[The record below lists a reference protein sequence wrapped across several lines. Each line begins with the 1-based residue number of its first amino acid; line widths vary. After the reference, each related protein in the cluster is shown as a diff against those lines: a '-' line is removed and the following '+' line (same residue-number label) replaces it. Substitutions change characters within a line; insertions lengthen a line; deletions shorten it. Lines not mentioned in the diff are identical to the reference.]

1 MIMLPFPAVDLLRAN
16 SGSLQL
22 LPIIE
27 SAVRPPPPTIH
38 CTTPDK
44 EVVEPL
50 IGGLTSIE
58 PLIEVSE
65 EEEDSNKLAAAT
77 NNKGP
82 NKEEKENQNY
92 EKKLQSLSR
101 YVIILR
107 FQF

>member
-1 MIMLPFPAVDLLRAN
+1 
-16 SGSLQL
+16 
-22 LPIIE
+22 
-27 SAVRPPPPTIH
+27 
-38 CTTPDK
+38 
-44 EVVEPL
+44 
-50 IGGLTSIE
+50 LTSIE

-65 EEEDSNKLAAAT
+65 EEEDSNKLATAT

-101 YVIILR
+101 FETYNR

>member
-1 MIMLPFPAVDLLRAN
+1 
-16 SGSLQL
+16 
-22 LPIIE
+22 
-27 SAVRPPPPTIH
+27 
-38 CTTPDK
+38 
-44 EVVEPL
+44 
-50 IGGLTSIE
+50 LTSIE

-101 YVIILR
+101 LVIYIKI
-107 FQF
+107 